1 MNSKS
6 MNALFALVLVFSF
19 VVPTSAYAA
28 LSRAEGTD
36 RTAAARASQWTGTI
50 IGVNFGEH
58 SVIITEGTAL
68 DHIKKFAQ
76 RSIKIGPETGIYKN
90 DEPIT
95 FEDLDVG
102 QRITATGEYNAA
114 KRIVAAERVDLGAR
128 VATAP
133 APKAQAVA
141 AIDDEP
147 KPAPAPAAV
156 KKAKFTKN
164 LKVGS
169 SGSEVIALQ
178 KILIAKKYLPA
189 GTRLGNFG
197 SQTKSALQKFQRA
210 SGVSATGTVGPQTR
224 TKLNKI

>member
-1 MNSKS
+1 MTSKS

-58 SVIITEGTAL
+58 SVVITEGTAL

-76 RSIKIGPETGIYKN
+76 RSIKISSDTQLFKN

-114 KRIVAAERVDLGAR
+114 KRIIAAERVDLGAR

-147 KPAPAPAAV
+147 QPAAV

-164 LKVGS
+164 LKMGS

-178 KILIAKKYLPA
+178 KILIAKKYLPS
-189 GTRLGNFG
+189 GTKLGNFG
-197 SQTKSALQKFQRA
+197 AQTKSALQKFQKA
-210 SGVSATGTVGPQTR
+210 SGISATGSVGPQTR